1 MTAKK
6 KIAAALNQALAEKMA
21 MSDSL
26 YAEELA
32 DFEAGLKASLD
43 KDADDALLC
52 MLADQGDVAMMLIDG
67 DGKIYQNE
75 AALAKLKRMWA
86 AAFDANM
93 QLLVPLLSDHI
104 SDGDLGV
111 AGIKWVKSGQDC
123 IGPNTSHIRL
133 TGQAPRCFATKP
145 NFTSTPS
152 RSRPRLF
159 SGCRA
164 PS

>member
-6 KIAAALNQALAEKMA
+6 KIAAALNQALAEEMT
-21 MSDSL
+21 MSDTL

-32 DFEAGLKASLD
+32 DFEAELKASLD

-67 DGKIYQNE
+67 DGKIYQNG
-75 AALAKLKRMWA
+75 AALAKLKRMWV

-93 QLLVPLLSDHI
+93 QILVPLLSDHI

-111 AGIKWVKSGQDC
+111 AGIKWVKSE
-123 IGPNTSHIRL
+123 
-133 TGQAPRCFATKP
+133 A
-145 NFTSTPS
+145 
-152 RSRPRLF
+152 
-159 SGCRA
+159 
-164 PS
+164 